1 VRTSVKSFVKKYQVI
16 SAAISS
22 WCVCCRCTLYMCA
35 FTSVLD
41 FNLLL
46 LLAVVRADFN
56 CLLTAD
62 SSPKPLP
69 RLLPG
74 QMFNPDVQC
83 HIMLGEGA
91 FYCGVSLS
99 IIALTANWLKG
110 SAPWWVEICY
120 FRMLSAMA
128 AAQPVTRTAV
138 LNCLSSSS
146 SSSLYFFIFL

>member
-1 VRTSVKSFVKKYQVI
+1 MPMHTVYVYVYFGY
-16 SAAISS
+16 
-22 WCVCCRCTLYMCA
+22 L
-35 FTSVLD
+35 
-41 FNLLL
+41 NLNSTVV
-46 LLAVVRADFN
+46 AVVRADFN

-99 IIALTANWLKG
+99 VIVLIENWLRGFG
-110 SAPWWVEICY
+110 SLRGRNLPFSNA
-120 FRMLSAMA
+120 
-128 AAQPVTRTAV
+128 
-138 LNCLSSSS
+138 
-146 SSSLYFFIFL
+146 